1 MYVMLSLLSASPIP
15 FFLAG
20 GGGVFVFVQPFHV
33 LPPRLVL
40 LPCRQFA
47 GDADPCS
54 SSPNNSLKYTADEAR
69 SLKAYGE
76 LPENAKINETD
87 TFGGGEDGD
96 CAFEF
101 DEDRDS
107 ESGEE
112 AGAGGK
118 EVDIDDI

>member
-1 MYVMLSLLSASPIP
+1 MRKQILGRKLI
-15 FFLAG
+15 
-20 GGGVFVFVQPFHV
+20 FV
-33 LPPRLVL
+33 
-40 LPCRQFA
+40 A
-47 GDADPCS
+47 TTY
-54 SSPNNSLKYTADEAR
+54 SLKYTADEAR

-76 LPENAKINETD
+76 LPETAKINETD

-112 AGAGGK
+112 GGAGGK
-118 EVDIDDI
+118 EIEIDDI